1 MSSKPAAGAG
11 TTRRAAD
18 RAQPHPPAAV
28 PTLDGRLEAA
38 EREERAA
45 ALEEQ
50 DALLD
55 RLSTTVGTLKELSGA
70 IAGELDSQAAAIED
84 VGLAA
89 ELARGDVD
97 AVTGRVAALVR
108 RNGGPQW
115 CGIITALV
123 VLLIVLT
130 WIAFS

>member
-1 MSSKPAAGAG
+1 MSSKGAG

-18 RAQPHPPAAV
+18 RAVPAPPAPAV

-55 RLSTTVGTLKELSGA
+55 RLSATVGTLKELSGA
-70 IAGELDSQAAAIED
+70 IAGELDSQAAVIED

-108 RNGGPQW
+108 RNGGPGW
-115 CGIITALV
+115 CGVITALV